1 MRRIGYWAL
10 AGIAVGGVFGCAG
23 RSGDRA
29 REGPLTEL
37 ETRDHIRRAIRT
49 SNDGLII
56 IPSGH
61 ADRVYELPRLNELAQ
76 ELRVLA
82 AKCFLERT
90 IQTIQPS
97 TTDDRGFVNV
107 PEGQIKYEV
116 RVAATG
122 EVVRV
127 EALETGFVDPYMP
140 KCLQGVLESKRW
152 PANDS
157 GVTHHAEVVYWVS
170 LGMQPE
176 VHTAKFKDYLRREQV
191 SATIRGKACLRGR
204 VPPGRYEVTGINLA
218 SREGDTIVNRIDMAG
233 VTDSVRNCV
242 AHVFRDVRL
251 PRTPEGFIRPV
262 TVAGA
267 FDVDETGE
275 IVAEGEQW
283 LRLVELE
290 ERALQRR
297 RRAELEGGDEDE
309 LVAGEDDRVGGESDA
324 VTGSQEQPD
333 LLEPVP
339 SQSVSARS
347 DADPSPEPS
356 EVDQGR
362 GGLKLQVKPR

>member
-1 MRRIGYWAL
+1 
-10 AGIAVGGVFGCAG
+10 
-23 RSGDRA
+23 
-29 REGPLTEL
+29 
-37 ETRDHIRRAIRT
+37 
-49 SNDGLII
+49 
-56 IPSGH
+56 
-61 ADRVYELPRLNELAQ
+61 
-76 ELRVLA
+76 
-82 AKCFLERT
+82 
-90 IQTIQPS
+90 
-97 TTDDRGFVNV
+97 
-107 PEGQIKYEV
+107 
-116 RVAATG
+116 
-122 EVVRV
+122 
-127 EALETGFVDPYMP
+127 
-140 KCLQGVLESKRW
+140 
-152 PANDS
+152 
-157 GVTHHAEVVYWVS
+157 
-170 LGMQPE
+170 
-176 VHTAKFKDYLRREQV
+176 
-191 SATIRGKACLRGR
+191 
-204 VPPGRYEVTGINLA
+204 
-218 SREGDTIVNRIDMAG
+218 
-233 VTDSVRNCV
+233 
-242 AHVFRDVRL
+242 
-251 PRTPEGFIRPV
+251 V

-362 GGLKLQVKPR
+362 GGLKLQLKPR